1 MVRKNDFIQKIDDFI
16 GKKIYSLR
24 LAKGLSRQQ
33 LAEVID
39 VTHQQLQK
47 YEKAINRIS
56 VGRLV
61 FIAKALDRNIDYFFD
76 GLDEADNPQPI
87 HTQHQRMCIEV
98 SRNFMKIDSTEQQAI
113 NNLVKCLANKKKI
126 KEKL

>member
-61 FIAKALDRNIDYFFD
+61 FIAKALDRNIDYFFE
-76 GLDEADNPQPI
+76 GLEEAGDPQPVD
-87 HTQHQRMCIEV
+87 TKHQRMRMEV
-98 SRNFMKIDSTEQQAI
+98 SRNFEKIDSTEQQAI
-113 NNLVKCLANKKKI
+113 NNLVKCLANNKKK
-126 KEKL
+126 